1 MTLLF
6 LFVAAAAGIVVLV
19 YERRLK
25 KENLAR
31 LQDYL
36 IQVVSDTRLPSREK
50 MIRIMDL
57 FRQNNYKIEEAK
69 SEKLVVSRREFGV
82 GAALLWFSAA
92 GIGLLVY
99 LIYYF
104 LKKPETLY
112 VDLQTGMIDAA

>member
-112 VDLQTGMIDAA
+112 IDLRTGMIDAA

>member
-1 MTLLF
+1 VTLLF

-112 VDLQTGMIDAA
+112 IDLRTGMIDAA

>member
-36 IQVVSDTRLPSREK
+36 IQVVSDTRLPGREK

-112 VDLQTGMIDAA
+112 IDLRTGMIDAA